1 MSLFYRLCSLLGS
14 ARSVQTT
21 LKSAQT
27 YYQAFT
33 TTLRNAETAAF
44 IVTLDKARRGE
55 PAAQC
60 DLGEDYYEGTSVP
73 QDYGE
78 AFKWFQLAAAQGH
91 ARAQCHLGMM
101 YFVGRGVPRDQVEG
115 CKWLQ
120 LSAAQGN
127 KAAANGR
134 GIAGKKLPPEQLA
147 EAMRR
152 VGAFV
157 PQKSAPLTAETR
169 ING

>member
-1 MSLFYRLCSLLGS
+1 MLGS

-27 YYQAFT
+27 YYQTFK
-33 TTLRNAETAAF
+33 TTLRSAETAAF
-44 IVTLDKARRGE
+44 NVTLDKARRGD

-60 DLGEDYYEGTSVP
+60 DLGEDYYEGTGVP

-91 ARAQCHLGMM
+91 ARAQCYVGMM
-101 YFVGRGVPRDQVEG
+101 YFVGRGVPRDQIEG

-127 KAAANGR
+127 KAAVNGR
-134 GIAGKKLPPEQLA
+134 DIASKKLTPEQLA

-152 VGAFV
+152 AAAFV
-157 PQKSAPLTAETR
+157 PQKSAPLSTETR
-169 ING
+169 LNG